1 MEILEIKELREKTEA
16 ELRKLL
22 AAQREQMRDQRFAIS
37 ASQLKNHQ
45 ALKKTKQVIARI
57 MTILKE
63 KTFKQAK

>member
-1 MEILEIKELREKTEA
+1 MEILEIKELRTKTEA

-22 AAQREQMRDQRFAIS
+22 SKFREQMRDQRFAIS

-45 ALKKTKQVIARI
+45 VLKKTKQVVARI

-63 KTFKQAK
+63 KSFKQVN